1 MINAIRRAVKA
12 TKLNEATSKSKGGVI
27 AHTVKSIQNPP
38 KIMQHRS
45 KRDREREEQLK
56 YRDIAKRESMTEQVY
71 RGDWVRHP
79 ENQWNIGQIQSIDN
93 DQALVT
99 WKKIDKRKKAVSST
113 HHVKDLQH
121 ARREFSQL
129 KQPTHHKESVS
140 PDILPPSGGGNDG
153 TTYLANTYKRDT
165 PGQSVKKIKRF
176 KDY

>member
-1 MINAIRRAVKA
+1 MLGAIKRI
-12 TKLNEATSKSKGGVI
+12 TKSKGDVI
-27 AHTVKSIQNPP
+27 THTVKSIQNPP